1 MPRRPPSAAACLI
14 TSVPHLL
21 PPHIQP
27 AACSRPAQ
35 QLAVRHGRPGEG
47 AEGHCAH
54 PRSKAGHQAGSGG
67 WAGFRACGAIGT
79 PCPSLRQANYPEHAS
94 PCLTYPCCGASHD
107 AFIQIRAAPAPGCLQ
122 APHVAQ
128 PLTAP
133 RQQPCQ
139 AQAAALRQAPAVPL
153 QLGGAGLAAR
163 RELPAAPRCATLV
176 PASSGYTW

>member
-1 MPRRPPSAAACLI
+1 MA
-14 TSVPHLL
+14 VPARVQRATAHT
-21 PPHIQP
+21 P
-27 AACSRPAQ
+27 AARPATRLVQ
-35 QLAVRHGRPGEG
+35 VGGRTSARVGLSAP
-47 AEGHCAH
+47 
-54 PRSKAGHQAGSGG
+54 
-67 WAGFRACGAIGT
+67 

-94 PCLTYPCCGASHD
+94 PCLTCPCCCGASHD

-163 RELPAAPRCATLV
+163 RELPTAPCCATLV